1 MLDGYLILTLKK
13 MSNGTKR
20 QVTVAP
26 IRKDLQLNLA
36 NYQDV
41 KLQHWNN
48 FSILSDND
56 KCKIDLILQT
66 TYTE

>member
-48 FSILSDND
+48 FSIFSDND